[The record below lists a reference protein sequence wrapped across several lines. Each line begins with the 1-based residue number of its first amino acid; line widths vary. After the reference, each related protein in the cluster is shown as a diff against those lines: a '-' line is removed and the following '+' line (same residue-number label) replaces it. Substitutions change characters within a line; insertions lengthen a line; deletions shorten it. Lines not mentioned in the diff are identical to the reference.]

1 MKVVQSGSQYRIYSN
16 DLKTYDQFPVGTY
29 TIRFSD
35 MAGFYLVPH
44 DNLAVQEKIYG
55 PHLKKAQ
62 KVMASFAEFKRSLG
76 VILSG
81 PKGMGKSFFARILA
95 NEVNKAGMPV
105 IIVDTYYDGVSS
117 FIESITQECAVLF
130 DEFDKVFDSDDVNT
144 MLSLFDGTGSGKKL
158 YIVTCNQI
166 SKMNDYIVNRPGRF
180 HYHFRFEYPSNNEI
194 RTYMQDKLDPVYYGQ
209 INKVVEFANKVSLN
223 YDCLR
228 AIAFELNHGEDFADA
243 IEDLNIINIDR
254 QHFVSSLKCK
264 CLRTRLCK
272 RLFPVRA
279 ATFLSGASAAVNSL
293 FAPHGL
299 ITPLSFH
306 KPGPISWPCPFFWMH
321 FNTSFL
327 HISWL
332 LHKSQ
337 LLRTNGFWLYGFRT
351 NVRRLFSSYSPI
363 AFDKLQKRFNFVRS
377 HKNSPRSFTEL

>member
-35 MAGFYLVPH
+35 MTGFYLVPH

-62 KVMASFAEFKRSLG
+62 KVMASFAEFERSLG

-81 PKGMGKSFFARILA
+81 PKGMGKSFFARILS

-105 IIVDTYYDGVSS
+105 IIVDTYYGGISS

-180 HYHFRFEYPSNNEI
+180 HYHFRFEYPSNDEI

-209 INKVVEFANKVSLN
+209 IDKVVEFSNKVNLN

-254 QHFVSSLKCK
+254 QQYK
-264 CLRTRLCK
+264 
-272 RLFPVRA
+272 
-279 ATFLSGASAAVNSL
+279 LS
-293 FAPHGL
+293 
-299 ITPLSFH
+299 I
-306 KPGPISWPCPFFWMH
+306 H
-321 FNTSFL
+321 FNDGTVFID
-327 HISWL
+327 HYYD
-332 LHKSQ
+332 
-337 LLRTNGFWLYGFRT
+337 RYD
-351 NVRRLFSSYSPI
+351 LFSDSTFNHRFEDETGYDYCYVTLNTKDIVFNGAQICIPADKMKVSWCSADDDDSETYKETLAKLKKCGVNHIEFHRKAMDSYSYM
-363 AFDKLQKRFNFVRS
+363 V
-377 HKNSPRSFTEL
+377 